1 MLPSPARIV
10 VGGVLNHGMS
20 HQLRSDR
27 MKTAIS
33 LFSALLMAGWL
44 VGCAAEESTTP
55 APTPTPTA
63 TEPGGSMTTAPGAEG
78 GATDAGGEAASG
90 STEGGTTETP

>member
-1 MLPSPARIV
+1 
-10 VGGVLNHGMS
+10 
-20 HQLRSDR
+20 
-27 MKTAIS
+27 MKKAIS
-33 LFSALLMAGWL
+33 LFSAVLMAGWL

-55 APTPTPTA
+55 APTSTPTA

-78 GATDAGGEAASG
+78 GTADPAGGAAAG